1 VIEYAGAIFLVV
13 GFVVVLK
20 IAGLV
25 EKATRVIDI
34 SKHAVAILRDPAMS
48 DDDKESA
55 MQSHAKQL
63 AGLFLLLTLGGVA
76 AIFLPLAVIWV
87 FDRLELLSID
97 AVLHVALSWPFIIAT
112 TVVIILVLVVKRKR

>member
-1 VIEYAGAIFLVV
+1 MIEYAGAIFLVI
-13 GFVVVLK
+13 GFIVVLK

-34 SKHAVAILRDPAMS
+34 SKHAVAILRDPGMS

-63 AGLFLLLTLGGVA
+63 AGLFFLLTLGGVA
-76 AIFLPLAVIWV
+76 AVFLPLAVIWG

-97 AVLHVALSWPFIIAT
+97 AVLQVALSWPFIIAT
-112 TVVIILVLVVKRKR
+112 TVVIVLVLLAKRQR